1 MPDLQ
6 DIPFS
11 EVNFVGPTAMNPD
24 YLPIVFYNFSG
35 WILFIYEKNQIWFLK
50 IYKNKNLYN
59 VLKEAIEQRLFSLI
73 IVTGTFYFVKGTF
86 ADAGPGNTETTHS
99 RRHCFV

>member
-24 YLPIVFYNFSG
+24 YLPIV
-35 WILFIYEKNQIWFLK
+35 LFIIL
-50 IYKNKNLYN
+50 
-59 VLKEAIEQRLFSLI
+59 A
-73 IVTGTFYFVKGTF
+73 GGFYSFM
-86 ADAGPGNTETTHS
+86 
-99 RRHCFV
+99 RRIKFGF